1 MFQLL
6 QTVIPYVPKNLSY
19 KEDNFIE
26 SNAECLPRYLDH
38 ELIRKKRRHS
48 FVFEKQKII
57 ISHYAYAYS
66 LLLPIYLFSNYD
78 FFQSCPIITNEN

>member
-1 MFQLL
+1 MFEN
-6 QTVIPYVPKNLSY
+6 IS
-19 KEDNFIE
+19 
-26 SNAECLPRYLDH
+26 LPRYLKQ
-38 ELIRKKRRHS
+38 ERIRKKRRHS

-78 FFQSCPIITNEN
+78 FYQN